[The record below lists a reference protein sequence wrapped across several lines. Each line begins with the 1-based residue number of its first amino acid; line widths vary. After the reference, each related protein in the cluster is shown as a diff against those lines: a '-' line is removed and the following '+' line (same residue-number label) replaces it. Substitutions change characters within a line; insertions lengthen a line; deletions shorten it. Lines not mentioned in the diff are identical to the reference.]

1 VNTAKQV
8 NIMIGLLMIGMLGTL
23 LYYMFDNGDSV
34 LGLSIGDRE
43 SVAINRQEL
52 DNAERGGAL
61 FARYCRACHGLTGKG
76 SLERTGLPG
85 AVLNAPANRP
95 PGLAAAAITA
105 RQLRLNDTIHCG
117 RVGTVM
123 PPWSTAE
130 GGGLNDFQIFQLVTL
145 ITSQFSE
152 QGWETAVEHVN
163 GPSPGGDAFTPA
175 KFLSEDVGV
184 NDTTIVVTDVTTM
197 TKGDFI
203 RIGADTIE
211 EPYEIMQVTAI
222 DAATKTL
229 TVTRGP
235 DVPWS
240 NEPGSATIGSDAIAH
255 TSGDQIYVGP
265 QPPGISITGD
275 PASPAD
281 APCGQRKAAPTPA
294 TIVVPV
300 ALTDGAT
307 VTLGDNF
314 FQLNNEQN
322 PPLTAVAGQAINLTL
337 HSTGSNVHNLHVDGL
352 DRKFDTADDPV
363 SVPDPIAGGTSAAIV
378 INLPAGT
385 YNYRCDF
392 HPTEMKGTIIV
403 Q

>member
-34 LGLSIGDRE
+34 LGFNIGDRQT
-43 SVAINRQEL
+43 VAADRQEL

-61 FARYCRACHGLTGKG
+61 FARYCRACHGLTGMG

-85 AVLNAPANRP
+85 AVLNAPTNRP
-95 PGLAAAAITA
+95 PGLAAAAVTA
-105 RQLRLNDTIHCG
+105 RQLRLTDTIHCG

-145 ITSQFSE
+145 ITSKFSP
-152 QGWETAVEHVN
+152 QAWDAAVADGN
-163 GPSPGGDAFTPA
+163 TTDSYKPA
-175 KFLSEDVGV
+175 KFLARDVAV
-184 NDTTIVVTDVTTM
+184 TDTTIVVTSTDSL
-197 TKGDFI
+197 TKGDFV
-203 RIGADTIE
+203 RIGADTID
-211 EPYEIMQVTAI
+211 EPYEIMQVVDF
-222 DAATKTL
+222 DANTNIV
-229 TVTRGP
+229 TVARGP
-235 DVPWS
+235 KVPWTAD
-240 NEPGSATIGSDAIAH
+240 PGSATIGSDAIAH
-255 TSGDQIYVGP
+255 KSGNQIYVAP
-265 QPPGISITGD
+265 VSPGTSITGD
-275 PASPAD
+275 PASPGD
-281 APCGQRKAAPTPA
+281 APCGQRKAPA
-294 TIVVPV
+294 TPSASVVPV

-314 FQLNNEQN
+314 FQMNNEQN
-322 PPLTAVAGQAINLTL
+322 PPFTAAAGQATNLTL
-337 HSTGSNVHNLHVDGL
+337 HSTGSNVHNLHIDGP
-352 DRKFDTADDPV
+352 DGKFDTADDPA
-363 SVPDPIAGGTSAAIV
+363 SVPDPIAAGTTATIS

-392 HPTEMKGTIIV
+392 HPTEMKGTIVV